1 VSDID
6 DAIEFLKQR
15 KKTLRCSDLTE
26 RLESFGFRVRA
37 CKKAGHMQVTHTGIP
52 GFTGSSFGGGHG
64 ADGQVKPGYVGNMIK
79 LLKTYREELEK
90 LIKES
95 P

>member
-1 VSDID
+1 
-6 DAIEFLKQR
+6 
-15 KKTLRCSDLTE
+15 
-26 RLESFGFRVRA
+26 
-37 CKKAGHMQVTHTGIP
+37 MQVTHTEIP

-90 LIKES
+90 LFKES